1 MFPNPRTGKPR
12 HERGMLVIGEGFEM
26 PFGLI
31 EGAKPGPRLI
41 VTAGVHG
48 SEFCSIEA
56 AQRLLAMTPDDIAGT
71 LVVLPIVNLE
81 AFRKRSIY
89 IVPADG
95 KNLNRVFPGRAD
107 GSASERLAHWLVTNA
122 YAQADF
128 YIDLHGGDLNEALVP
143 FVIYPD
149 GDERA
154 KQLAL
159 LFGLPNVI
167 ASQTKGFSISAASAR
182 GVPAILAEV
191 SGNGLWDDE
200 LVAPLV
206 DGVKRVMQLIGMR
219 AGQVAMPRNPPPVQT
234 LAFISSPVDGLWYPS
249 QGIAAKVTSDQT
261 LGEVRDLMGRRL
273 VVVKAPTTGTVLF
286 QMTSLSVNAGEALL
300 GIGSVRSGG

>member
-1 MFPNPRTGKPR
+1 MFPNLRTGKPR
-12 HERGMLVIGEGFEM
+12 LARGMLTVGEGLEM
-26 PFGLI
+26 PFGLV
-31 EGAKPGPRLI
+31 EGTKPGPRLV

-71 LVVLPIVNLE
+71 LLVLPIVNLE

-107 GSASERLAHWLVTNA
+107 GSASERLAHWLVANA
-122 YAQADF
+122 YGQADA
-128 YIDLHGGDLNEALVP
+128 YVDLHGGDLNEALVP

-154 KQLAL
+154 KEMAL
-159 LFGLPNVI
+159 IFGLPNVI
-167 ASQTKGFSISAASAR
+167 ASQSKGFSISAASAR

-191 SGNGLWDDE
+191 SGNGLWDDS

-219 AGQVAMPRNPPPVQT
+219 AGQATMPASPPPVQT
-234 LAFISSPVDGLWYPS
+234 LAFLSSPVDGLWYPN
-249 QGIAAKVTSDQT
+249 QRIGKVVTSGET
-261 LGEVRDLMGRRL
+261 LGEVRDLKGDQL
-273 VVVKAPTTGTVLF
+273 VAVRAPTTGTVLF

-300 GIGSVRSGG
+300 GIGSVRGGG